1 MTLIDFG
8 RITNKLKLNLSAKT
22 AASHGSPQKKF
33 ADRRIIYSINI
44 KHVMCT
50 TSEMRRI
57 ATRYD
62 KLATK
67 YLAIIE
73 LPPIRIWLTAT
84 SVSGQT
90 HRFDDAPIT
99 SVLPL

>member
-1 MTLIDFG
+1 
-8 RITNKLKLNLSAKT
+8 
-22 AASHGSPQKKF
+22 
-33 ADRRIIYSINI
+33 
-44 KHVMCT
+44 MCT

-62 KLATK
+62 KLTTK

-84 SVSGQT
+84 SVSGPGCVKS
-90 HRFDDAPIT
+90 RV
-99 SVLPL
+99 S